1 MLAMPPADGAEAVR
15 CIVDMAEEVLP
26 RLRPL
31 SAAEFLMLDL
41 PPRRLIL
48 DPILPEKGLML
59 VHAYRGIG
67 KTHLALGI
75 GYCAAIGGRMLGWSA
90 PTPRRVLYLDG
101 EMPAC
106 TMKLRLAAVIEGA
119 DKQPPDPSY
128 FEILSADIIEGG
140 LPDLGTGAGQHEID
154 AAIAYGNRDFIII
167 DNCST
172 LIRTGKENEGDS
184 WLPVQSWALAH
195 RRAGRSI
202 VFVHHDGKGG
212 HQRGTSR
219 REDVLDTVIGLKRPA
234 DYRSDQGA
242 RFEII
247 FEKARGFYGEGAQPF
262 EARYE
267 TRDGAAVW
275 TRTEISDPELSR
287 VADAIRDG
295 MSIRDA
301 ADELGLSRSRSSASK
316 SVPLRTGCS
325 LNLAVQETRHD

>member
-1 MLAMPPADGAEAVR
+1 MPPDAANGR
-15 CIVDMAEEVLP
+15 LRQLGMQIEEIRP

-31 SAAEFLMLDL
+31 SVAEFLDLDL
-41 PPRRLIL
+41 PPRGFTL

-59 VHAYRGIG
+59 LHAYRGIG

-75 GYCAAIGGRMLGWSA
+75 GYCAAIGGGMLGWSA

-140 LPDLGTGAGQHEID
+140 LPDLGTEAGQHEID

-275 TRTEISDPELSR
+275 TRTEISDAELSR

-301 ADELGLSRSRSSASK
+301 ADELGFSRSKVERLKKRAAEK
-316 SVPLRTGCS
+316 GM
-325 LNLAVQETRHD
+325 LAKAGGSGTSHD